1 MKGTLETC
9 MALEQ
14 QMQEVV
20 ERLARVE
27 NMQKILAADNRTRRF
42 IVLVIEAL
50 KRCYID
56 IHRHDCSDM
65 RRLEARPEISALHDV
80 NNRIRKLEEGHQ
92 YLHESVTRQSKF
104 VVCFFFLF

>member
-14 QMQEVV
+14 QMQEVL

-56 IHRHDCSDM
+56 IHRHDCT
-65 RRLEARPEISALHDV
+65 V
-80 NNRIRKLEEGHQ
+80 
-92 YLHESVTRQSKF
+92 VTRGD
-104 VVCFFFLF
+104 